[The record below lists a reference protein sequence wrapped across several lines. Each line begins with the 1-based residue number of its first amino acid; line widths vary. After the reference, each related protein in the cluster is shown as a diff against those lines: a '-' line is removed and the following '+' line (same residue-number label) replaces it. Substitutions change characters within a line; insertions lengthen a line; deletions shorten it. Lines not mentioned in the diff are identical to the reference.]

1 MVVFPFSYAL
11 FVHFS
16 ILYSVIVLFGHSMP
30 PRKKNAG
37 AQAGSGENQQVE
49 VSVDHIS
56 MHIIGI
62 ESFEKVR
69 QLENEDIMASIED
82 L

>member
-1 MVVFPFSYAL
+1 
-11 FVHFS
+11 
-16 ILYSVIVLFGHSMP
+16 MP

-37 AQAGSGENQQVE
+37 AQVGSGENQQVE

-56 MHIIGI
+56 LHIIGI
-62 ESFEKVR
+62 ESSEEVK
-69 QLENEDIMASIED
+69 QPDNKDLMASIED

>member
-1 MVVFPFSYAL
+1 
-11 FVHFS
+11 
-16 ILYSVIVLFGHSMP
+16 MP
-30 PRKKNAG
+30 PRKKNTS
-37 AQAGSGENQQVE
+37 AQVGSGENQQAK